1 MDIAKSHRKDMVTIS
16 EDLFGKDNVAPIC
29 TFNTLSTKVAIRDIG
44 KVLNEDPN
52 SPYYQRIPYNIR
64 DEVAKQIPTIK
75 TLDDLGQ
82 EVEKDM
88 LLKDLL
94 STDPKL
100 QSWYHEFPKWFYY
113 VMNLEG
119 LPKSMGRHAAGTIIA
134 PHPVVSYSPLCF
146 DNEGNP
152 MLQIEMHNAM
162 DDLSL
167 IKMDFLGLETL
178 DIVDETLKI
187 ANLTWQDVDINHLNL
202 ADKEVYDNIYK
213 TGNTVSVF
221 QMESAEARDMC
232 ITANADNIEDIIAIN
247 AANRPRN
254 KRPVPRLL

>member
-1 MDIAKSHRKDMVTIS
+1 MYDVDSSKARRKEMVTIS

-52 SPYYQRIPYNIR
+52 SPYYGQITYEMR
-64 DEVAKQIPTIK
+64 DEVAKQIPTVK
-75 TLDDLGQ
+75 TLDDLGL
-82 EVEKDM
+82 EVEKDVF
-88 LLKDLL
+88 LKDLL
-94 STDPKL
+94 SSDPKL
-100 QSWYHEFPKWFYY
+100 QTWYHQFPKWFYY
-113 VMNLEG
+113 VMYLEG

-134 PHPVVSYSPLCF
+134 PKSVVEYAPLCY
-146 DNEGNP
+146 DSEGNI

-162 DDLSL
+162 DDIGLV
-167 IKMDFLGLETL
+167 KMDFLGLENL
-178 DIVDETLKI
+178 DIIDETLKI
-187 ANLTWQDVDINHLNL
+187 AGLTWQDVDINHLNL
-202 ADKEVYDNIYK
+202 SDKEVYDNIYK

-232 ITANADNIEDIIAIN
+232 ITAQADNIEDIIAIN

-254 KRPVPRLL
+254 